1 MPAARGQGSGSRPV
15 GESQRPGGAI
25 NREAKQ
31 PSRAAPTKR
40 QKRPVHAAGDVGRK
54 VRAPGEKAARSALR
68 GGSAKVDGPP
78 HRAGRPTGAAEV
90 PSDAGASSVTPKPG
104 SQTRAGVRSARVI
117 AIANQKGGVGKSTTA
132 VNLGAC
138 LAEVGQRV
146 LVIDLDPQGNAS
158 TGVGIGHSDREV
170 TIYEVLTAGSD
181 MHGAI
186 LETEVPGLAVV
197 PSTIDLAG
205 AEIELVS
212 QFSREARLARALESV
227 RGDYDFIL
235 LDCPPSLGLLTVNA
249 LTAAAEL
256 IVPIQCEYYALE
268 GLGQLLKNV
277 RLVQQNVNPR
287 LRLTGIVMT
296 MFDSRTKL
304 ADQVVAEVR
313 AYFGPRVYDSIIPR
327 SVRLAEAP
335 GFGKTILQYD
345 PASKGAKAYR
355 GLANELLTKAAG
367 DGLGELDLTN
377 MGQGVAVQEPSPTP
391 KDLGDGGRGYGE
403 GLDEVGVSSGDA
415 GPAGSHDHG
424 EDEDEAAAEIDDRPP
439 VPGKEGDE
447 LDQAQA
453 VRPMH
458 EDPLPE
464 WDTGLVDAGDRRGGG
479 DEADE
484 EGPSGPPGEAEPH
497 RPEEPPLAPE
507 PTADAEPPLA
517 PEPTA
522 DAERP
527 RVVEPSGGLEPGP
540 TPAPEVIDQPPP
552 QIVPE
557 SPVSQAFSPSQRLV
571 HIVSDEWE
579 GLGVSLEEDR
589 SGDEVE
595 LEQVE
600 AGGHKE
606 GAAAVTEERPPAKD
620 EPPVGKVRRWLF
632 GKSKGGGA

>member
-15 GESQRPGGAI
+15 GESQRPGGAV
-25 NREAKQ
+25 NRGAKQ

-40 QKRPVHAAGDVGRK
+40 QKGPVHAAGDVGRK
-54 VRAPGEKAARSALR
+54 VRAPGEKDARAAPRS
-68 GGSAKVDGPP
+68 GSAKVNGPP
-78 HRAGRPTGAAEV
+78 HRAGRPTGAVEV
-90 PSDAGASSVTPKPG
+90 PSDAGASSVTPKAG
-104 SQTRAGVRSARVI
+104 SHTRAAVRTARVI

-138 LAEVGQRV
+138 LAEVGQKV

-158 TGVGIGHSDREV
+158 TGVGISHSDREV

-249 LTAAAEL
+249 LTAADEL

-367 DGLGELDLTN
+367 DGLGDLDLTH
-377 MGQGVAVQEPSPTP
+377 MGQGVAVQEPPATP
-391 KDLGDGGRGYGE
+391 EDLGDGGRGYGE
-403 GLDEVGVSSGDA
+403 DLGEVGAGSGDA
-415 GPAGSHDHG
+415 GPSGSHDHG

-447 LDQAQA
+447 LDQAE
-453 VRPMH
+453 VPPMH
-458 EDPLPE
+458 EDPLPAR
-464 WDTGLVDAGDRRGGG
+464 DTGLVDPGDRSGGG

-484 EGPSGPPGEAEPH
+484 AGPNGPPGETEPQ
-497 RPEEPPLAPE
+497 RAAEPPLASE
-507 PTADAEPPLA
+507 PTADAEQS
-517 PEPTA
+517 T
-522 DAERP
+522 
-527 RVVEPSGGLEPGP
+527 VEPSGGPEPGP
-540 TPAPEVIDQPPP
+540 TPASEVIDQPPP
-552 QIVPE
+552 QMVPE
-557 SPVSQAFSPSQRLV
+557 TPVSQTFSPSQRLV

-579 GLGVSLEEDR
+579 GLGVGLEEDR

-595 LEQVE
+595 LEQIE
-600 AGGHKE
+600 ARGHE
-606 GAAAVTEERPPAKD
+606 EEAAAVTEQLPSARD

-632 GKSKGGGA
+632 GKSKGGGG

>member
-1 MPAARGQGSGSRPV
+1 VGDSRQPGSAARRGAEPPARV
-15 GESQRPGGAI
+15 ADPG
-25 NREAKQ
+25 AKQ
-31 PSRAAPTKR
+31 PASPKPIKR
-40 QKRPVHAAGDVGRK
+40 QKERVQTGGDVGRK
-54 VRAPGEKAARSALR
+54 KRPPKEPAGRSA
-68 GGSAKVDGPP
+68 S
-78 HRAGRPTGAAEV
+78 
-90 PSDAGASSVTPKPG
+90 AGASAKPRDLAHG
-104 SQTRAGVRSARVI
+104 PPVRATRAAQIPSEPAGSSATGSAISRSPSAVRAARVI

-138 LAEVGQRV
+138 LAEVGQKV

-186 LETEVPGLAVV
+186 LETEVSGLAVV

-249 LTAAAEL
+249 LTAADEL

-367 DGLGELDLTN
+367 DGLGDVDLTD
-377 MGQGVAVQEPSPTP
+377 MGQGVAVEE
-391 KDLGDGGRGYGE
+391 R
-403 GLDEVGVSSGDA
+403 
-415 GPAGSHDHG
+415 PA
-424 EDEDEAAAEIDDRPP
+424 A
-439 VPGKEGDE
+439 
-447 LDQAQA
+447 
-453 VRPMH
+453 
-458 EDPLPE
+458 
-464 WDTGLVDAGDRRGGG
+464 
-479 DEADE
+479 
-484 EGPSGPPGEAEPH
+484 
-497 RPEEPPLAPE
+497 EEPPGDISPSYRQDLGGVDSSQGRREPDASAPDLASDEDALEHEDRPIVPNEEATSFTPTQALPVEDGSPPASDAGLRAAEDEGGDARE
-507 PTADAEPPLA
+507 PMGAGRVAGEGEPHSPAEPPPGA
-517 PEPTA
+517 EPPPAVEITPATPPPPTSMEA
-522 DAERP
+522 DGSPSVESSASRVVDETPPSAAER
-527 RVVEPSGGLEPGP
+527 
-540 TPAPEVIDQPPP
+540 A
-552 QIVPE
+552 VP
-557 SPVSQAFSPSQRLV
+557 QAFSPSQRLV

-579 GLGVSLEEDR
+579 GLGVGPDEDLPQD
-589 SGDEVE
+589 GVGFEADEGS
-595 LEQVE
+595 
-600 AGGHKE
+600 AGGE
-606 GAAAVTEERPPAKD
+606 GSAAESDERPPSKEERPI
-620 EPPVGKVRRWLF
+620 GKRRRWLF